1 MAKTIRLKE
10 SDLTRIVRTISESQL
25 LLEWRWKSWVLDF
38 IKIGKLV
45 DEIYG
50 WFDSDSRLKKNIR
63 RVGKS
68 PSGIPIYEFEYKNK
82 TRFGKGTFRGVLA
95 EQAPRRAVKVSSNG
109 YKKVDYGMLDVAFER
124 VNPRKTRLSERDLS
138 RVIKR
143 VINEKLM
150 DDVKGGPYGGPLGGG
165 PGPYNPFD
173 DLDGFGGFGGMSQGG
188 GSGDPMAAGNEE
200 METAGG
206 DEGKASGE
214 QARVMSQLVPLMG
227 SLGQAASFI
236 QTLTP
241 ESVGTDGKQ
250 ISREQLSAIPQMMEM
265 IGVIQNMV
273 GEFKST
279 GRVVTPTGG
288 DVKGLWKWL
297 KKQWYG
303 FANLF
308 AECPP
313 DGTNLPC

>member
-109 YKKVDYGMLDVAFER
+109 YKKVDYGMLDVDFER

-138 RVIKR
+138 RVIGR
-143 VINEKLM
+143 VINERRWEMPDLTKGTVFLPDM
-150 DDVKGGPYGGPLGGG
+150 DIDGWMGGQ
-165 PGPYNPFD
+165 
-173 DLDGFGGFGGMSQGG
+173 SQGG
-188 GSGDPMAAGNEE
+188 GSNDPMAAGNEQ
-200 METAGG
+200 METDGR

-214 QARVMSQLVPLMG
+214 DARMMSQLVPLMG
-227 SLGQAASFI
+227 SLNSASSFM

-241 ESVGTDGKQ
+241 ESVGKDGQ
-250 ISREQLSAIPQMMEM
+250 SLGGLHGMIPELQEIIGAVQMMVSQYESS
-265 IGVIQNMV
+265 GRLVIPPII
-273 GEFKST
+273 KD
-279 GRVVTPTGG
+279 GG
-288 DVKGLWKWL
+288 KGWWRRTWL
-297 KKQWYG
+297 K
-303 FANLF
+303 FANWF

-313 DGTNLPC
+313 DGTPLPC